1 MLDRKHPMTDLRNTN
16 ISPFLFELS
25 GEHPTLPYAEALACV
40 EAECQTWE
48 ILGSGPG
55 YVIFR
60 FDGGNASRIANR
72 IALTHR
78 IGAYLGSCDLPGIEQ
93 FLDGLALPEGSVS
106 VRAKKVENH
115 QPDIDIHGLVIRCGR
130 ILTRGRVV
138 DLDDADVPV
147 RVLVS
152 DRLHFFT
159 VDQEIDRKQFD
170 IRKVGERPFFSP
182 ISLHPRYARTL
193 VNLAR
198 VKRGQT
204 VLDPFCG
211 TGGILI
217 EASMIG
223 AKVLGSDIAE
233 EMAHGCVANLEHFH
247 APFERVEVSDIG
259 DIASVFG
266 KVDVVATDPPY
277 GRSASLWKEGK
288 SSLYGRAM
296 DAFVDTVRSGGRVG
310 VVFPGPLDHARD
322 ELDLKGSHVQRVHRS
337 LSRHYYDFTR
347 L

>member
-1 MLDRKHPMTDLRNTN
+1 MNDPENTN
-16 ISPFLFELS
+16 PSPFLFELS
-25 GEHPTLPYAEALACV
+25 GEHPTLPSAESLACV
-40 EAECQTWE
+40 EAECPNYVE
-48 ILGSGPG
+48 SGSGPG
-55 YVIFR
+55 YRLFR
-60 FDGGNASRIANR
+60 FDQENASRIASR

-78 IGAYLGSCDLPGIEQ
+78 IGRYLGSCDAQNLARFLSEIE
-93 FLDGLALPEGSVS
+93 LPEGSVS
-106 VRAKKVENH
+106 VRAKRIENG
-115 QPDIDIHGLVIRCGR
+115 QPEIEVPALVKKCGGF
-130 ILTRGRVV
+130 LTKDRAV
-138 DLDDADVPV
+138 DLENPDVPV
-147 RVLVS
+147 RILIS
-152 DRLHFFT
+152 DRLHFYIGDFE
-159 VDQEIDRKQFD
+159 VDRKQFD

-193 VNLAR
+193 VNLTR

-233 EMAHGCVANLEHFH
+233 DMASGCVANLNHFQ
-247 APFERVEVSDIG
+247 APFERVDVSDIG

-296 DAFVDTVRSGGRVG
+296 DAFVEIVRPGGRVG
-310 VVFPGPLDHARD
+310 VVFPAPLDHARD
-322 ELDLKGSHVQRVHRS
+322 ELVQTESHVQRVHRS
-337 LSRHYYDFTR
+337 LSRHYCLFTR
-347 L
+347 R